1 MFLYRAFNIFLPPF
15 NMHKKLLTLALG
27 GVAIIG
33 VLAGASYFSGGSLLS
48 SVLPTTTTP
57 TCQEQENDVS
67 LAQDAL
73 KQFPE
78 RANITERVT
87 VLQEAV
93 NTAAGN
99 VTKLEQVA
107 FAAAKKL
114 RYSDLNALMSDYKKY
129 TELAQKMS
137 AKNVEIKKS
146 TAEVTRLSRLKPRT
160 ADVSA
165 QIKKEQ
171 VKLSAIKAELS
182 KINKERSV
190 LNASIKKITRS
201 TTTIDVLYN
210 KYIKKAVSN
219 ISEAQKSLSEAQ
231 KSLELVL
238 TEQKP
243 IVNAETKL
251 ASAEKALEM
260 CRAKTPETPK
270 ESVTYC
276 FPTYQ
281 GADGDV
287 QTNCVDD
294 VSKIPQCYVK
304 STTTAIYDDETGELS
319 SVNVVSDDNTKELF
333 FCGDPETA
341 YLDSANPTSG
351 YPTMP
356 GQGSNPGAEAAA
368 PMGAENPNSP
378 INNPVKPED
387 NETKICES

>member
-78 RANITERVT
+78 RANITERVA

-171 VKLSAIKAELS
+171 VKLSAIKEELS

-201 TTTIDVLYN
+201 TATIDVLYN

-219 ISEAQKSLSEAQ
+219 LSEAQKSLSEAQ

-243 IVNAETKL
+243 IVDAEIKL
-251 ASAEKALEM
+251 ASAEKALET
-260 CRAKTPETPK
+260 CRAKTPEIPK

-276 FPTYQ
+276 FPIYQ
-281 GADGDV
+281 GADGVV

-294 VSKIPQCYVK
+294 ISKIPQCYVK

-333 FCGDPETA
+333 FCSDPETA
-341 YLDSANPTSG
+341 YLDSANPSSG

-368 PMGAENPNSP
+368 PMGAENPN
-378 INNPVKPED
+378 NPKKYPETD
-387 NETKICES
+387 RN

>member
-1 MFLYRAFNIFLPPF
+1 
-15 NMHKKLLTLALG
+15 MHKKLLTLALG

-78 RANITERVT
+78 RANITERVA

-171 VKLSAIKAELS
+171 VKLSAIKEELS

-201 TTTIDVLYN
+201 TATIDVLYN

-219 ISEAQKSLSEAQ
+219 LSEAQKSLSEAQ

-243 IVNAETKL
+243 IVDAEIKL

-368 PMGAENPNSP
+368 PMGAENPNNP
-378 INNPVKPED
+378 KNNPVQPED
-387 NETKICES
+387 NETKKCES

>member
-1 MFLYRAFNIFLPPF
+1 
-15 NMHKKLLTLALG
+15 MHKKLLTLALG

-48 SVLPTTTTP
+48 SVLTSTQPV
-57 TCQEQENDVS
+57 CQEQENDVA
-67 LAQDAL
+67 LATQAL
-73 KQFPE
+73 EQYPE

-87 VLQEAV
+87 ILEEAV
-93 NTAAGN
+93 KIAEA
-99 VTKLEQVA
+99 EE
-107 FAAAKKL
+107 KKL
-114 RYSDLNALMSDYKKY
+114 ADTITATVKKRTKYESLALLNRDLMQHKRL
-129 TELAQKMS
+129 T
-137 AKNVEIKKS
+137 
-146 TAEVTRLSRLKPRT
+146 TEVTRLTNIRPQT
-160 ADVSA
+160 ATIKTQLTA
-165 QIKKEQ
+165 KKKE
-171 VKLSAIKAELS
+171 LSAF
-182 KINKERSV
+182 
-190 LNASIKKITRS
+190 NALVKKTTKS
-201 TTTIDVLYN
+201 ATTIDVLYK
-210 KYIKKAVSN
+210 KYIAPLKELALHT
-219 ISEAQKSLSEAQ
+219 AA
-231 KSLELVL
+231 LE
-238 TEQKP
+238 
-243 IVNAETKL
+243 KL
-251 ASAEKALEM
+251 ATAQRALITVQEEQSVITQAESRLTTAKEALET

-304 STTTAIYDDETGELS
+304 STTTEIYDDETGELS